1 MRKIMAIMIGLVCVF
16 VFPAIANTHTNI
28 NPKTVTEQDTLS
40 LPKVFQLGDYEAQ
53 FEKLSVDYQTS
64 LLTATNED
72 FNTMF
77 ETWTSMLKEMQ
88 AHSEEVNFDLKGI
101 KMWLNVFWDKNGKIE
116 HIAFFL
122 KPNSKNVDR
131 VELGAFLTDFMNSYT
146 FPVIHEKKYSH
157 YSGAAFPIFTWK
169 KKTK

>member
-1 MRKIMAIMIGLVCVF
+1 MRRILAIMIGMVLMF
-16 VFPAIANTHTNI
+16 ATTQAIATTI
-28 NPKTVTEQDTLS
+28 IPKTVNEQDTLS

-64 LLTATNED
+64 LLTATGDD
-72 FNTMF
+72 FDAMF
-77 ETWTSMLKEMQ
+77 ESWRSMLKEMQ
-88 AHSEEVNFDLKGI
+88 AHSEEVNYDLKGI

-131 VELGAFLTDFMNSYT
+131 VELGAFLTDFMNNYT
-146 FPVIHEKKYSH
+146 FPVINDTKYSH

-169 KKTK
+169 KKQ